1 MERTPRP
8 DKVAVVEEVRERL
21 DDASAI
27 IVTEYRGLDVKA
39 MQELRSDL
47 RQAGGSYKIYKNS
60 LTRLA
65 ARELELADL
74 EPLLSG
80 PTALAFVEDD
90 VAKVAKA
97 LREFAKTNENLTIKG
112 GVLGGVV
119 LDAAQVSAL
128 AELPSREELLA
139 RLAGG
144 FQAPTQQ
151 FAGLLNA
158 TVSKFA
164 YGLQALITERESA
177 DAAA

>member
-8 DKVAVVEEVRERL
+8 EKVAVVQEVRERL
-21 DDASAI
+21 DEATAT
-27 IVTEYRGLDVKA
+27 IVTEYRGLDVQA
-39 MQELRSDL
+39 MQALRADL
-47 RQAGGSYKIYKNS
+47 RQAGGSYKIYKNT
-60 LTRLA
+60 LARLA

-74 EPLLSG
+74 EPLLFG

-97 LREFAKTNENLTIKG
+97 LREFAASNENLAIKG

-119 LDAAQVSAL
+119 IDAAQVAAL

-139 RLAGG
+139 QLAGG
-144 FQAPTQQ
+144 FKAPTQQ

-158 TVSKFA
+158 TKSKFA
-164 YGLQALITERESA
+164 YGLQALITERETA

>member
-1 MERTPRP
+1 VERTPRP
-8 DKVAVVEEVRERL
+8 EKVAVVDEVRERL
-21 DDASAI
+21 DSASAV

-39 MQELRSDL
+39 MQALRAEL
-47 RQAGGSYKIYKNS
+47 RQAGGSYKIYKNT
-60 LTRLA
+60 LARLA

-97 LREFAKTNENLTIKG
+97 LREFATSNENLAIKG

-119 LDAAQVSAL
+119 IDAAQVAAL
-128 AELPSREELLA
+128 ADLPSREEILA
-139 RLAGG
+139 KLAGG
-144 FQAPTQQ
+144 FQAPTQK

-158 TVSKFA
+158 TVSKFG
-164 YGLQALITERESA
+164 YGLQALIHERESA
-177 DAAA
+177 EAAA

>member
-8 DKVAVVEEVRERL
+8 DKVAVVDEVRDRL
-21 DDASAI
+21 GEATATI
-27 IVTEYRGLDVKA
+27 ITEYRGLDVKA
-39 MQELRSDL
+39 MQTLRADL
-47 RQAGGSYKIYKNS
+47 RQAGGSYKIYKNT
-60 LTRLA
+60 LARLA

-97 LREFAKTNENLTIKG
+97 LREFAASNENLAIKG

-119 LDAAQVSAL
+119 IDAAQVAAL
-128 AELPSREELLA
+128 ADLPSREELLA
-139 RLAGG
+139 KLAGG
-144 FQAPTQQ
+144 FKAPTQQ
-151 FAGLLNA
+151 FAGLLSA
-158 TVSKFA
+158 TTSKFA